1 MPDQSVCDLCGAKW
15 HCDKVSVSECFSFTL
30 LVSSHYCPIL
40 IYASVTDA
48 ICCYQLT
55 ASLNISTSATT
66 FDLAVVR
73 RFVPV
78 RLWTKCHRAILPF
91 WCHYITTCH
100 SVRRYIRGHRRGD
113 LVSYKIDSFKDRWFR
128 PLTAAVREGRY
139 SYNENGRR

>member
-15 HCDKVSVSECFSFTL
+15 HYDKVSVSECFSFTL
-30 LVSSHYCPIL
+30 LVSSHYCPVL

-91 WCHYITTCH
+91 WCHYSTTCH

-113 LVSYKIDSFKDRWFR
+113 LVSNKTDSFKDRWFR
-128 PLTAAVREGRY
+128 ALAATVRQGR
-139 SYNENGRR
+139 YNENGRR